1 MSAMA
6 ASHGAYKRVDVETAS
21 QGKLIV
27 LLLNGAIQRA
37 EEARRL
43 LQRGRMQ
50 DAHRNLV
57 RAQDIVSELRT
68 ALNMKAGAIAV
79 QLDRVYEYIHYL
91 LVQANVR
98 KDERPA
104 AEAIEHITA
113 LRDTWQELFD
123 RLGKECAEIQPSPR
137 IDPHGAAAINVQG

>member
-1 MSAMA
+1 MRAMT

-37 EEARRL
+37 EEARRQ

-57 RAQDIVSELRT
+57 RAQEIVSELRT
-68 ALNMKAGAIAV
+68 ALNMKAGTIAV

-98 KDERPA
+98 KDGHPV

-113 LRDTWQELFD
+113 LRDTWQELLD
-123 RLGKECAEIQPSPR
+123 RLGKEHSELDPSPR
-137 IDPHGAAAINVQG
+137 IDPHGAAAINMQG